1 MTFAVDATKSDPVP
15 IWEVAI
21 MKISC
26 CWLYAIT
33 KYGYPPSMENTYR
46 VLKEMKALGFTSVE
60 LEGVRGDNLM
70 EVYGQR
76 QELKKFCDGEG
87 LRVINFCPV
96 LPNSVSLNKKVR
108 KESYDHFKRGIEIA
122 NLFKCATIQGASY
135 SPPLKFRGDSPYKE
149 NVSFNKQFAVEVDP
163 KFKWERQWD
172 AMVESYTFFTK
183 EAKKAKLKFCVE
195 PRVGELLSNTDAIL
209 RMMDEVGD
217 DHFGAVLD
225 TAHLNAQKEIL
236 ALSVEKLGKRIFYVH
251 ASDNDGKVN
260 EHVATGRGTVD
271 WDGIF
276 QGLKKH
282 KFSGYLAIDVG
293 MVPDIDAQYRE
304 SHEFLKA
311 KAAQYGL

>member
-1 MTFAVDATKSDPVP
+1 
-15 IWEVAI
+15 

-33 KYGYPPSMENTYR
+33 KYGYPPSIENTFQ
-46 VLKEMKALGFTSVE
+46 VLKEMKALGFVNVE
-60 LEGVRGDNLM
+60 LEGVRRENLTA
-70 EVYGQR
+70 VYEKR
-76 QELKKFCDGEG
+76 HELKKFCDGEG
-87 LRVINFCPV
+87 LKVINFCPV
-96 LPNSVSLNKKVR
+96 LPGSVSLNKKER
-108 KESYDHFKRGIEIA
+108 KQSWDLFKRGIEIA
-122 NLFKCATIQGASY
+122 NLFQCATIQGDSFT
-135 SPPLKFRGDSPYKE
+135 PPLKFRGDSPYKE
-149 NVSFNKQFAVEVDP
+149 SISYGKHFTVEVDP
-163 KFKWERQWD
+163 KFKWQRQWE
-172 AMVESYTFFTK
+172 AMVESFRFFTK

-217 DHFGAVLD
+217 DNFGAVLD

-251 ASDNDGKVN
+251 AADNDGKVN
-260 EHVATGRGTVD
+260 EHVAAGRGSVD
-271 WDGIF
+271 WDGVF

-304 SHEFLKA
+304 SFEFLQA